1 MESPKIPSNVIGNQV
16 DPENRAAAATNE
28 LLQILCS
35 EIVLD
40 GGASFVTSLK
50 DYLSVTMSSKRLNA
64 LLVRAIGKAKLLTF
78 LETFPDIFQ
87 VDRNATPHWVI
98 LLKQNQLRCRTFAA
112 SAGQDKID
120 DNIDQIKKKEVQ
132 EKLQS
137 LVEKALYIL
146 RKRQSK
152 LERRRQRLFNDGDA
166 NRNGNDDNDYETAE
180 EEKVNSRWLL
190 RQCKWDL
197 HFYLRAAGV
206 YQALYERAEDVYPV
220 GTQPWQELILSEFE
234 FVLSKNSGISI
245 EKSKVWLCPSSH
257 ESGVSLS
264 SPSLTYSSGKQA
276 KEILEERHQYLQRL
290 DETLTQ
296 LVERDGATQV
306 YLHLLLHRHSVLK
319 NLLGGRDLWQ
329 LIKEQ
334 QANDKGLFKSIDI
347 FQEGPDIVLKSKKD
361 SCGRMK
367 VDDVGLYSVT
377 NAKWGN
383 AVANIMVHC
392 VKQLEWE
399 NGASNNDSAYV
410 TAIDLTASV
419 GGMTLGLAKTG
430 FFKKVIAIEID
441 PGRADLC
448 RQNMSIHGM
457 QDLVEVH
464 TMDAM
469 DAISSF
475 RCSRTCIVI
484 DPPWGGINYKRNMND
499 SYALKMGAWSLEAI
513 VQKIAFHAKP
523 CVVGLRLPVNFSV
536 NRFLDS
542 LRKDWNL
549 AFDTLSI
556 RKLSVQLFVVV
567 AFQEHDESNS
577 IRPSSNAAGGSF

>member
-1 MESPKIPSNVIGNQV
+1 
-16 DPENRAAAATNE
+16 
-28 LLQILCS
+28 
-35 EIVLD
+35 
-40 GGASFVTSLK
+40 
-50 DYLSVTMSSKRLNA
+50 
-64 LLVRAIGKAKLLTF
+64 
-78 LETFPDIFQ
+78 
-87 VDRNATPHWVI
+87 
-98 LLKQNQLRCRTFAA
+98 
-112 SAGQDKID
+112 
-120 DNIDQIKKKEVQ
+120 
-132 EKLQS
+132 
-137 LVEKALYIL
+137 
-146 RKRQSK
+146 
-152 LERRRQRLFNDGDA
+152 
-166 NRNGNDDNDYETAE
+166 
-180 EEKVNSRWLL
+180 
-190 RQCKWDL
+190 
-197 HFYLRAAGV
+197 
-206 YQALYERAEDVYPV
+206 
-220 GTQPWQELILSEFE
+220 
-234 FVLSKNSGISI
+234 
-245 EKSKVWLCPSSH
+245 
-257 ESGVSLS
+257 
-264 SPSLTYSSGKQA
+264 
-276 KEILEERHQYLQRL
+276 
-290 DETLTQ
+290 
-296 LVERDGATQV
+296 
-306 YLHLLLHRHSVLK
+306 
-319 NLLGGRDLWQ
+319 
-329 LIKEQ
+329 
-334 QANDKGLFKSIDI
+334 
-347 FQEGPDIVLKSKKD
+347 
-361 SCGRMK
+361 MK

-399 NGASNNDSAYV
+399 NGASNNDAAYV